1 MRGDRSKKVRGKY
14 REEFFTILSSLKN
27 IEDMKRFCLDL
38 FTPQE
43 IDTLAER
50 IQLVKQ
56 LLQKKRQRDVA
67 QHLHTS
73 ISKVERGMRMI
84 KFGTGGFKKVLT
96 KFISLFILTG
106 WWGLPALFQSRY
118 LW

>member
-1 MRGDRSKKVRGKY
+1 MKGKKNKTVQEKY
-14 REEFFTILSSLKN
+14 RETLFTVLTMITRKQ
-27 IEDMKRFCLDL
+27 DMKNFCLDL

-43 IDTLAER
+43 IDTFAER

-56 LLQKKRQRDVA
+56 LLKGKTQREVA
-67 QHLHTS
+67 HSLHIS

-84 KFGTGGFKKVLT
+84 KYGTGGFKKVLM
-96 KFISLFILTG
+96 KFVTLFILIG

>member
-1 MRGDRSKKVRGKY
+1 MRGDKSKKVRGKY
-14 REEFFTILSSLKN
+14 REEFFTILSSLQNTK
-27 IEDMKRFCLDL
+27 EGTLFLQDL

-43 IDTLAER
+43 IDTFAER

-56 LLQKKRQRDVA
+56 LLRKKPQREVA

-84 KFGTGGFKKVLT
+84 KYGTGGFKKVLM
-96 KFISLFILTG
+96 KFVTLFILIG